1 MRPVAED
8 GEMPSIFYELGD
20 AADLLGVATSE
31 IEEMIELRELTL
43 VKIGSRRL
51 VHVRDVREIAD
62 RVASGGPLRTRQ
74 RFEGTMVPEAVRR
87 AANELD
93 IPVDEVVYEV
103 LEHATLRMPG
113 VEGRRAKIAVQLPEG
128 FSTTPTEPEETP
140 AEAVTP
146 TEPTEPEQ
154 ADRIADDVSRAGE
167 ELRDAEEQSSGPSEK
182 TASFYAPEQVA
193 KLVGREPSEVNL
205 WIYRRE
211 LPTVN
216 INDYLWV
223 PEEAVQRLLEK
234 TPPVA
239 TGSPPRPFCI
249 VVPDVETATGIPV
262 SRLGPGETA
271 AEEVHDALRLRI
283 SELEGQVEILRGEI
297 LRSVPNLPDRIYG
310 ADYPPTENG
319 QKEHEDVVSRV

>member
-1 MRPVAED
+1 MRPEVED

-31 IEEMIELRELTL
+31 VEEMIELRELTL

-62 RVASGGPLRTRQ
+62 RVASGGPLRTRR

-113 VEGRRAKIAVQLPEG
+113 VEGRRAKIAVHLPEG
-128 FSTTPTEPEETP
+128 TSTAPTVPEETP
-140 AEAVTP
+140 AEL
-146 TEPTEPEQ
+146 TEPEQ
-154 ADRIADDVSRAGE
+154 AARIADDVSRAGE

-182 TASFYAPEQVA
+182 TTSFYAPEQVA

-205 WIYRRE
+205 MIYRRE

-223 PEEAVQRLLEK
+223 PEEAVDKLLEK
-234 TPPVA
+234 MPPVA
-239 TGSPPRPFCI
+239 TASPPLPFRI
-249 VVPDVETATGIPV
+249 VVPDEETATGVPV
-262 SRLGPGETA
+262 SRLGPGESA
-271 AEEVHDALRLRI
+271 AEEVQDTLRLRI
-283 SELEGQVEILRGEI
+283 SELEGQVETLRAEI
-297 LRSVPNLPDRIYG
+297 LRSIPNLPDRFHG
-310 ADYPPTENG
+310 ADDLSRENG
-319 QKEHEDVVSRV
+319 HREHEDVVSRV